1 MAEHDYVI
9 DNQSAPAFRADLNNA
24 LQAIVSNNS
33 KGTAPTVTYANMTW
47 YDTATNWIF
56 VRNETNSAWIR
67 FAYLDQATNKISLV
81 DDTKVVNTSG
91 TQTGLLGD
99 QTTAAWQAGTGT
111 TQSLVSPANVKSA
124 IDALASSST
133 TFGSVGTYVW
143 AATYDYTSTEY
154 LPNATIA
161 GSLLYVAGVAI
172 ASFSTSDLP
181 SGTNVGESAKPAWT
195 STTALSGTWRAM
207 GYNPSSASGS
217 SSLRWKGMTLWLRI
231 S

>member
-9 DNQSAPAFRADLNNA
+9 DNQSAPSFRADLNNA

-99 QTTAAWQAGTGT
+99 QTTATWQAGTGT

-124 IDALASSST
+124 ITALSPSQVKVWVNWNTVGTLSVRASLNVSSVTDLGINISRVNFTTAMPNANYAAVANARRNNDTLSEAMAATCTNYLTTSVTVVAFSSST
-133 TFGSVGTYVW
+133 GP
-143 AATYDYTSTEY
+143 TE
-154 LPNATIA
+154 NI
-161 GSLLYVAGVAI
+161 
-172 ASFSTSDLP
+172 F
-181 SGTNVGESAKPAWT
+181 N
-195 STTALSGTWRAM
+195 
-207 GYNPSSASGS
+207 
-217 SSLRWKGMTLWLRI
+217 TLVVVQ
-231 S
+231 